1 MQPFERSKNP
11 IQVSLFGEK
20 RKELLAFAVQPV
32 QPRTLVVSKSLG
44 PHDTLL
50 SVTLE
55 YMANKGSDVANEG
68 FAKSTCQLLHLALKV
83 LTETSS

>member
-11 IQVSLFGEK
+11 IQVSVFVEK
-20 RKELLAFAVQPV
+20 RKELLAFAVQPA
-32 QPRTLVVSKSLG
+32 QGTLVVSKSLG

-55 YMANKGSDVANEG
+55 YMANKSSDVANEG
-68 FAKSTCQLLHLALKV
+68 FEKSTCQLLHLALKV